1 MTLRICAAIDAPAG
15 FLYEWWAVFW
25 DIFVART
32 KPGVS
37 QAAANYV
44 EVRKMAEPA
53 LRSLPSCS
61 TSAS

>member
-1 MTLRICAAIDAPAG
+1 
-15 FLYEWWAVFW
+15 VFW